1 MAILLKIYVLYF
13 LQCVYSGSV
22 SRVGERGKRS
32 GGKRERTRA
41 ILIAA
46 ALDVVGEKGFTAA
59 SLEEIAKRAGM
70 TRGAIY
76 SNFAGRGELLLAAMG
91 SKGLTLSSIRPVDS
105 SLRAQL
111 RAVADALIA
120 ALPRAQGESK
130 FLAEFQ
136 LYALAD
142 PDLRRDIAAGYAAA
156 FGGRQRVGRAFWVEA
171 GDGAKAAGGRHT
183 VAGPGA
189 DVPIPP
195 HPRRGQRRGRHR
207 RVRGVGG
214 GRRRD
219 PPVTAPQARRRIA
232 ISGARR
238 PSAARCRC

>member
-1 MAILLKIYVLYF
+1 M
-13 LQCVYSGSV
+13 

-156 FGGRQRVGRAFWVEA
+156 FGEAANELAGRFGSKLAMAPKPLAVVIQSLALGLMCQYLLTPEEVSDEVVIAAFEA
-171 GDGAKAAGGRHT
+171 LAAGVVET
-183 VAGPGA
+183 
-189 DVPIPP
+189 
-195 HPRRGQRRGRHR
+195 RR
-207 RVRGVGG
+207 
-214 GRRRD
+214 
-219 PPVTAPQARRRIA
+219 
-232 ISGARR
+232 
-238 PSAARCRC
+238 

>member
-1 MAILLKIYVLYF
+1 M
-13 LQCVYSGSV
+13 
-22 SRVGERGKRS
+22 SRVGERGKGS

-46 ALDVVGEKGFTAA
+46 TLDVVAEKGFAAA

-91 SKGLTLSSIRPVDS
+91 SKGLTLAPVHPADS

-156 FGGRQRVGRAFWVEA
+156 FGEA
-171 GDGAKAAGGRHT
+171 ADHLAERHGSEL
-183 VAGPGA
+183 AIA
-189 DVPIPP
+189 
-195 HPRRGQRRGRHR
+195 PRRLAVVMQSLALGLMCQYLLTPEE
-207 RVRGVGG
+207 VSDEVVIAAFEALAEGVGET
-214 GRRRD
+214 RR
-219 PPVTAPQARRRIA
+219 
-232 ISGARR
+232 
-238 PSAARCRC
+238 